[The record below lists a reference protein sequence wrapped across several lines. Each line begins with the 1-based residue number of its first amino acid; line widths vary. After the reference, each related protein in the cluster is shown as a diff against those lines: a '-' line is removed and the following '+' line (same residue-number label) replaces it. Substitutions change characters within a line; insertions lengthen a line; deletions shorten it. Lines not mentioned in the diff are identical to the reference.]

1 MLNKRTIFIC
11 LLMTGLLIGESAE
24 TAGMSGTAAEGRLTW
39 RAPAIGSENE
49 LGTIVL
55 ETLDGSTIL
64 LLAPKLLAGSS
75 RVRCISSRDLPSG
88 RGIEL
93 AFAQDRKQ
101 WNLRITR
108 RQDGSRSAFSIKAD
122 EPGLRGIQVGAW
134 LPEVKALDIAVP
146 YYTGVVSWLP
156 VEGMVGGFWWDW
168 KATAASRLDGRSVAY
183 LPKTDGS
190 LNALDE
196 VLVVALSTKLADA
209 LPAIDN
215 PPSPYM
221 AELAG
226 RVVVDIWGGDFAS
239 VADGIRSLR
248 SWGLKDGALIVHDW
262 QRFGY
267 DNGLPAH
274 FPANEALGGDEG
286 LKELVKV
293 GLDGG
298 YLVALHENYVDYYPD
313 YPLFDERDIALNP
326 DGSRMKAW
334 FNKGTGIQ
342 AFATKP
348 DRMVALANAVSPEIR
363 RIYSTNAV
371 FIDVNSST
379 GVSNHG
385 DFDARVSGA
394 ATLRLWTS
402 SNQDLWTYERLAHGG
417 PCFGEG
423 SNHWYYSG
431 LLDGVEAQMGA
442 GVKQNSGETI
452 PLLVDFDLLRIHPLQ
467 VNHGMGYYERW
478 LENGASIAET
488 ESLDAYRMQEIAFA
502 HAPFLGDALW
512 HRPLTAMTEFGL
524 VSPVAERYGRA
535 KVASIQYRVAGKWV
549 PTETAA
555 ASGEFDC
562 VRTAWDNGL
571 TVVANASKEPVD
583 EGGLSVPR
591 FGWLAKGDDILAY
604 TAMLQGHIVDYCSTP
619 DCVFAD
625 SRNMSD
631 SRRANGEF
639 AEPTLADC
647 SLISPRTLTMSYHW
661 NLFRDIPS
669 GYKVFV
675 HFIPASGGHI
685 EGQRIAFQ
693 GDHELPLEAGQ
704 WRSGRSFDDGPY
716 RIVVPASLPDGSYSI
731 MIGMY
736 KPDGPRLLLSGRD
749 DGTNRIVI
757 GTLTLSDKGRVS
769 SFSRQEPAVDGR
781 LNSDDPMVDFGPVR
795 TDGLVSIQREGMERV
810 LRVLPA
816 DRQVAIEIDGTR
828 FPRPVSL
835 RAEGVDGIS
844 VPTVARGNYWSF
856 ALTGAASY
864 HWTD

>member
-1 MLNKRTIFIC
+1 M
-11 LLMTGLLIGESAE
+11 
-24 TAGMSGTAAEGRLTW
+24 W
-39 RAPAIGSENE
+39 RAPATGSENE

-55 ETLDGSTIL
+55 ETLDGSTIS

-88 RGIEL
+88 SGIEV
-93 AFAQDRKQ
+93 AFAQGQTK
-101 WNLRITR
+101 WKLRIA
-108 RQDGSRSAFSIKAD
+108 RSQGGARCSFRINAD
-122 EPGLRGIQVGAW
+122 APGLTGIQVGAW
-134 LPEVKALDIAVP
+134 LPEAKARDIVVP
-146 YYTGVVSWLP
+146 YYTGVVSMLP
-156 VEGMVGGFWWDW
+156 VEGLFGGFWWDW

-190 LNALDE
+190 LNSPDE

-226 RVVVDIWGGDFAS
+226 RVVIDIWGGDFAS
-239 VADGIRSLR
+239 IADGLRSLR
-248 SWGLKDGALIVHDW
+248 SWGLKDGVLIVHNW

-267 DNGLPAH
+267 DNGLPSH
-274 FPANEALGGDEG
+274 FPANEALGGDKG

-293 GLDGG
+293 GLEGG
-298 YLVALHENYVDYYPD
+298 YLTALHENYVDYYPN
-313 YPLFDERDIALNP
+313 YPDFDERDIALNP

-363 RIYSTNAV
+363 RIYKTNAV

-379 GVSNHG
+379 GISNHG
-385 DFDARVSGA
+385 DFDARVPGA
-394 ATLRLWTS
+394 ATLRLWTT
-402 SNQDLWTYERLAHGG
+402 SNRDLWAYERLAHGG

-478 LENGASIAET
+478 LESGASIAET
-488 ESLDAYRMQEIAFA
+488 ESPDAYRMQEIAFA
-502 HAPFLGDALW
+502 HAPFLGGSLW
-512 HRPLTAMTEFGL
+512 RNPLTAMTEFGL

-555 ASGEFDC
+555 ASGKFDC

-571 TVVANASKEPVD
+571 TVVANASEELVD
-583 EGGLSVPR
+583 EGGLSLPR
-591 FGWLAKGDDILAY
+591 FGWLAKGDDIFAY
-604 TAMLQGHIVDYCSTP
+604 TAMREGHIVDYCSTP
-619 DCVFAD
+619 DSVFANA
-625 SRNMSD
+625 RNIQD
-631 SRRANGEF
+631 SRRADGQF

-647 SLISPRTLTMSYHW
+647 SLLSPRTLGLSYRW
-661 NLFRDIPS
+661 EIFRDIPA
-669 GYKVFV
+669 GYKAFV
-675 HFIPASGGHI
+675 HFVPVSGGNV
-685 EGQRIAFQ
+685 ERQRIAFQ
-693 GDHELPLEAGQ
+693 DDHELSPEAGQ
-704 WRSGRSFDDGPY
+704 WRSDRSLDDGPH
-716 RIVVPASLPDGSYSI
+716 RIVVPASVPDGSYAI
-731 MIGMY
+731 LVGLY
-736 KPDGPRLLLSGRD
+736 KPNGPRLALSGRD
-749 DGTNRIVI
+749 DGENRIII
-757 GTLTLSDKGRVS
+757 GTLTLSDAGRAC
-769 SFSRQEPAVDGR
+769 SFSRPKAEVDRR
-781 LNSDDPMVDFGPVR
+781 LNGDGSTIDFGPVR
-795 TDGLVSIQREGMERV
+795 TDGLVSIQKEGDGWA

-816 DRQVAIEIDGTR
+816 DRQVAFEIDGAR
-828 FPRPVSL
+828 FPRPEAV
-835 RAEGVDGIS
+835 RAEGANEELI
-844 VPTVARGNYWSF
+844 PTVARGNYWSF
-856 ALTGAASY
+856 VLTGDASY
-864 HWTD
+864 HWADRDSTAP